1 MNLKR
6 WLIVVT
12 TSLAVTLGGGVAFGQ
27 QAPAPPPGGDETPN
41 VSPLE
46 IQRMFDAYA
55 LVQAQD
61 RLKLSDEQFPQ
72 FLARF
77 KALQEVRRRLQI
89 ERMRALRELNRLS
102 QTEKVEDSAFKDQ
115 LRVLQEIES
124 RTSAEVRK
132 AVRFHRSGSGRPP
145 AGEFSYLRGND
156 GTPQDRARHAGPP
169 ELPTQGQAAAV
180 GSTQS

>member
-132 AVRFHRSGSGRPP
+132 AYDSIDQVLDVRQQANFRIFEETMERRKI
-145 AGEFSYLRGND
+145 ELV
-156 GTPQDRARHAGPP
+156 TRARQNYRPKAR
-169 ELPTQGQAAAV
+169 QQ
-180 GSTQS
+180 Q

>member
-1 MNLKR
+1 MNLKS
-6 WLIVVT
+6 WLIIVT
-12 TSLAVTLGGGVAFGQ
+12 TLLAVTLRGGVAFGQ
-27 QAPAPPPGGDETPN
+27 PPPLPPPALGGGETPN

-89 ERMRALRELNRLS
+89 ERMRALRELNRLL

-132 AVRFHRSGSGRPP
+132 AYDSVDQVLDVRQQANFRLFEEMMERRKIELVTRARQNYRPKARPP
-145 AGEFSYLRGND
+145 
-156 GTPQDRARHAGPP
+156 Q
-169 ELPTQGQAAAV
+169 
-180 GSTQS
+180 

>member
-12 TSLAVTLGGGVAFGQ
+12 TSLAITLGGGVAFGQ
-27 QAPAPPPGGDETPN
+27 QAPAPLPGGDETPN

-132 AVRFHRSGSGRPP
+132 AYDSIDQVLDVRQQASFRLFEEMMERRKI
-145 AGEFSYLRGND
+145 ELV
-156 GTPQDRARHAGPP
+156 TRARQNYRPKAR
-169 ELPTQGQAAAV
+169 QQ
-180 GSTQS
+180 Q

>member
-102 QTEKVEDSAFKDQ
+102 QTEKVEESAFKDQ

-132 AVRFHRSGSGRPP
+132 AYDSIDQVLDVRQQANFRIFEEMMERRKI
-145 AGEFSYLRGND
+145 ELV
-156 GTPQDRARHAGPP
+156 TRARQNYRPKAR
-169 ELPTQGQAAAV
+169 QQ
-180 GSTQS
+180 Q

>member
-12 TSLAVTLGGGVAFGQ
+12 TSLAVTLAGSVAFGQ

-132 AVRFHRSGSGRPP
+132 GYDSIDQVLDVRQQANFRLFEEMMERRKI
-145 AGEFSYLRGND
+145 ELV
-156 GTPQDRARHAGPP
+156 TRARQNYRPKAR
-169 ELPTQGQAAAV
+169 QQ
-180 GSTQS
+180 Q

>member
-12 TSLAVTLGGGVAFGQ
+12 TSLAVTLASSVAFGQ
-27 QAPAPPPGGDETPN
+27 QAPVPPPGGDETPN

-132 AVRFHRSGSGRPP
+132 AYDSIDQVLDVRQQANFRLFEEMMERRKI
-145 AGEFSYLRGND
+145 ELV
-156 GTPQDRARHAGPP
+156 TRARQNYRPKAR
-169 ELPTQGQAAAV
+169 QQ
-180 GSTQS
+180 Q

>member
-132 AVRFHRSGSGRPP
+132 AYDSIDQVLDVRQQANFRIFEEMMERRKI
-145 AGEFSYLRGND
+145 ELV
-156 GTPQDRARHAGPP
+156 TRARQNYRPKAR
-169 ELPTQGQAAAV
+169 QQ
-180 GSTQS
+180 Q

>member
-132 AVRFHRSGSGRPP
+132 AYDSIDQVLDVRQQANFRIFEEMMERRKI
-145 AGEFSYLRGND
+145 ELV
-156 GTPQDRARHAGPP
+156 TRARQNYRPKAR
-169 ELPTQGQAAAV
+169 QQ
-180 GSTQS
+180 QQ

>member
-1 MNLKR
+1 MNVKR
-6 WLIVVT
+6 WLLVAT
-12 TSLAVTLGGGVAFGQ
+12 TALAVTLGGRVAFGQ
-27 QAPAPPPGGDETPN
+27 QAPPPPGGDETPN

-89 ERMRALRELNRLS
+89 ERVRALRELNRLS
-102 QTEKVEDSAFKDQ
+102 QTEKVEDSAFKEQ
-115 LRVLQEIES
+115 LRLLQEIES

-132 AVRFHRSGSGRPP
+132 AYDSIDQVLDVRQQASFRLFEEMMERRKI
-145 AGEFSYLRGND
+145 ELV
-156 GTPQDRARHAGPP
+156 TRARQNYRPRP
-169 ELPTQGQAAAV
+169 RQQ
-180 GSTQS
+180 Q

>member
-1 MNLKR
+1 MSLKR
-6 WLIVVT
+6 CLIVVAT
-12 TSLAVTLGGGVAFGQ
+12 LLAVTLGGRVAFGQ
-27 QAPAPPPGGDETPN
+27 QAPPPPPGGDETPN

-102 QTEKVEDSAFKDQ
+102 QTEKVEDSAFKEQ

-132 AVRFHRSGSGRPP
+132 AFDAIDQVLDVRQQANFRLFEEMMERRKI
-145 AGEFSYLRGND
+145 ELV
-156 GTPQDRARHAGPP
+156 TRARQNYRPKAR
-169 ELPTQGQAAAV
+169 QQ
-180 GSTQS
+180 Q

>member
-1 MNLKR
+1 MNLKS

-12 TSLAVTLGGGVAFGQ
+12 ILLAVTHGGGVAFGQ
-27 QAPAPPPGGDETPN
+27 QGPPLPPPPTLGGDETPN

-89 ERMRALRELNRLS
+89 DRMRALRELNRLL
-102 QTEKVEDSAFKDQ
+102 QAEKVEDSTFKDQ

-132 AVRFHRSGSGRPP
+132 AYDSIDQVLDVRQQANFRLFEEMMERRKI
-145 AGEFSYLRGND
+145 ELV
-156 GTPQDRARHAGPP
+156 TRARQNFRPKARQP
-169 ELPTQGQAAAV
+169 Q
-180 GSTQS
+180 

>member
-12 TSLAVTLGGGVAFGQ
+12 TSLAVTLGGSVAFGQ

-102 QTEKVEDSAFKDQ
+102 QTEKVEESAFKDQ

-132 AVRFHRSGSGRPP
+132 AYDSIDQVLDVRQQANFRIFEEMMERRKI
-145 AGEFSYLRGND
+145 ELV
-156 GTPQDRARHAGPP
+156 TRARQNYRPKAR
-169 ELPTQGQAAAV
+169 QQ
-180 GSTQS
+180 Q

>member
-12 TSLAVTLGGGVAFGQ
+12 TSLAVALGGGVAFGQ
-27 QAPAPPPGGDETPN
+27 QAPTPPPGGDETPN

-132 AVRFHRSGSGRPP
+132 AYDSIDQVLDVRQQANFRLFEEMMERRKI
-145 AGEFSYLRGND
+145 ELV
-156 GTPQDRARHAGPP
+156 TRARQNYRPKAR
-169 ELPTQGQAAAV
+169 QQ
-180 GSTQS
+180 Q

>member
-77 KALQEVRRRLQI
+77 KALQEVRRRLQF

-102 QTEKVEDSAFKDQ
+102 QTEKVEDSTFKDQ

-132 AVRFHRSGSGRPP
+132 GYDSIDQVLDVRQQANFRLFEEMMERRKI
-145 AGEFSYLRGND
+145 ELV
-156 GTPQDRARHAGPP
+156 TRARQNYRPKAR
-169 ELPTQGQAAAV
+169 QQ
-180 GSTQS
+180 Q

>member
-6 WLIVVT
+6 WLIVAT
-12 TSLAVTLGGGVAFGQ
+12 TSMAVTLGGGVAFGQ

-132 AVRFHRSGSGRPP
+132 AYDSIDQVLDVRQQANFRIFEEMMVRRKI
-145 AGEFSYLRGND
+145 ELV
-156 GTPQDRARHAGPP
+156 TRARKNYRP
-169 ELPTQGQAAAV
+169 
-180 GSTQS
+180 

>member
-12 TSLAVTLGGGVAFGQ
+12 TSLAVTLGGRVAFGQ
-27 QAPAPPPGGDETPN
+27 QGPLPPLPGGDETPN

-102 QTEKVEDSAFKDQ
+102 QTEKVEDSVFKEQ

-132 AVRFHRSGSGRPP
+132 GYDSIDQVLDVRQQANFRLFEEMMERRKI
-145 AGEFSYLRGND
+145 ELV
-156 GTPQDRARHAGPP
+156 TRARQNYRPKAR
-169 ELPTQGQAAAV
+169 QQ
-180 GSTQS
+180 Q

>member
-12 TSLAVTLGGGVAFGQ
+12 TSLTVTLGGSVAFGQ
-27 QAPAPPPGGDETPN
+27 QAPATPPGGDETPN

-132 AVRFHRSGSGRPP
+132 AYDSIDQVLDVRQQANFRLFEEMMERRKI
-145 AGEFSYLRGND
+145 ELV
-156 GTPQDRARHAGPP
+156 TRARQNYRPKAR
-169 ELPTQGQAAAV
+169 QQ
-180 GSTQS
+180 Q

>member
-12 TSLAVTLGGGVAFGQ
+12 TSLAVTLAGGVAFGQ

-132 AVRFHRSGSGRPP
+132 AYDSIDQVLDVRQQANFRLFEEMMERRKI
-145 AGEFSYLRGND
+145 ELV
-156 GTPQDRARHAGPP
+156 TRARQNYRPKAR
-169 ELPTQGQAAAV
+169 QQ
-180 GSTQS
+180 Q

>member
-6 WLIVVT
+6 WLIVAT
-12 TSLAVTLGGGVAFGQ
+12 TSLVLALGRVAFGQ
-27 QAPAPPPGGDETPN
+27 QAPPPPPGGDETPN

-102 QTEKVEDSAFKDQ
+102 QTEKVEDSVFKEQ

-132 AVRFHRSGSGRPP
+132 AYDSIDQVLDVRQQANFRLFEEMMERRKI
-145 AGEFSYLRGND
+145 ELV
-156 GTPQDRARHAGPP
+156 TRARQNYRPKAR
-169 ELPTQGQAAAV
+169 QQ
-180 GSTQS
+180 Q

>member
-132 AVRFHRSGSGRPP
+132 AYDSIDQVLDVRQQANFRLFEETMERRKI
-145 AGEFSYLRGND
+145 ELV
-156 GTPQDRARHAGPP
+156 TRARQNYRPKAR
-169 ELPTQGQAAAV
+169 QQ
-180 GSTQS
+180 Q

>member
-6 WLIVVT
+6 SLVVVT
-12 TSLAVTLGGGVAFGQ
+12 TVVALALGGRVASGQ
-27 QAPAPPPGGDETPN
+27 QPPPPPSLGGDETPN

-61 RLKLSDEQFPQ
+61 RLKLSDEQFPP

-102 QTEKVEDSAFKDQ
+102 QAEKVEDATLKEQ
-115 LRVLQEIES
+115 LRLLQEIES

-132 AVRFHRSGSGRPP
+132 AYDAIDQVLDVRQQANFRLFEEMMERRKIELVTRARQNYRPKARPP
-145 AGEFSYLRGND
+145 
-156 GTPQDRARHAGPP
+156 Q
-169 ELPTQGQAAAV
+169 
-180 GSTQS
+180 

>member
-12 TSLAVTLGGGVAFGQ
+12 TLLAVTLGGGVAFGQ

-132 AVRFHRSGSGRPP
+132 AYDSIDQVLDVRQQANFRIFEEMMERRKI
-145 AGEFSYLRGND
+145 ELV
-156 GTPQDRARHAGPP
+156 TRARQNYRPKAR
-169 ELPTQGQAAAV
+169 QQ
-180 GSTQS
+180 Q

>member
-12 TSLAVTLGGGVAFGQ
+12 TSLVVALGGRVAFGQ
-27 QAPAPPPGGDETPN
+27 QTPLPLPPGGDETPN

-102 QTEKVEDSAFKDQ
+102 QTEKVEDSVFKEQ

-132 AVRFHRSGSGRPP
+132 AYDSIDQVLDVRQQANFRLFEEMMERRKI
-145 AGEFSYLRGND
+145 ELV
-156 GTPQDRARHAGPP
+156 TRARQNYRPKAR
-169 ELPTQGQAAAV
+169 QQ
-180 GSTQS
+180 Q

>member
-124 RTSAEVRK
+124 RSSAEVRK
-132 AVRFHRSGSGRPP
+132 AYDSIDQVLDVRQQANFRLFEEMMERRKI
-145 AGEFSYLRGND
+145 ELV
-156 GTPQDRARHAGPP
+156 TRARQNYRPKAR
-169 ELPTQGQAAAV
+169 QQ
-180 GSTQS
+180 Q

>member
-1 MNLKR
+1 MNLRK
-6 WLIVVT
+6 LAFIVAVA
-12 TSLAVTLGGGVAFGQ
+12 LAVVGRQVAHGQ
-27 QAPAPPPGGDETPN
+27 QPPPAAPNGDETPN

-77 KALQEVRRRLQI
+77 KVLQEVRRRSQM
-89 ERMRALRELNRLS
+89 ERMRTLRELNRLS
-102 QTEKVEDSAFKDQ
+102 QAEKVDESAVKDQ
-115 LRVLQEIES
+115 LHSLQEIES

-132 AVRFHRSGSGRPP
+132 AYDSIDQVLD
-145 AGEFSYLRGND
+145 LRQQASFRLFEEMMERRKIELV
-156 GTPQDRARHAGPP
+156 TRARQNYRPKP
-169 ELPTQGQAAAV
+169 RQ
-180 GSTQS
+180 

>member
-12 TSLAVTLGGGVAFGQ
+12 ISLAVPAGGRVAFGQ
-27 QAPAPPPGGDETPN
+27 QAPPAPPGGDETPN

-61 RLKLSDEQFPQ
+61 RLKLSNEQFPQ

-132 AVRFHRSGSGRPP
+132 AYDSIDQVLDVRQQANFRLFEEMMERRKI
-145 AGEFSYLRGND
+145 ELV
-156 GTPQDRARHAGPP
+156 TRARQNYRPKAR
-169 ELPTQGQAAAV
+169 QQ
-180 GSTQS
+180 Q

>member
-132 AVRFHRSGSGRPP
+132 AYDSIDQVLDIRQQANFRIFEEMMERRKI
-145 AGEFSYLRGND
+145 ELV
-156 GTPQDRARHAGPP
+156 TRARQNYRPKAR
-169 ELPTQGQAAAV
+169 QQ
-180 GSTQS
+180 Q

>member
-1 MNLKR
+1 MNLKS
-6 WLIVVT
+6 WLFVVT
-12 TSLAVTLGGGVAFGQ
+12 TLLAVTLGGGVAFGQ
-27 QAPAPPPGGDETPN
+27 QGPPLPPPLGGDDTPN

-61 RLKLSDEQFPQ
+61 RLKLSDEQYPQ

-77 KALQEVRRRLQI
+77 KALHEVRRRSQM

-102 QTEKVEDSAFKDQ
+102 QAEKTDDSAIREQ
-115 LRVLQEIES
+115 LRALQEMES

-132 AVRFHRSGSGRPP
+132 AFDSIDQVLDIRQQASFRLFEEMMERRKIELVTRARQNFRPKARPP
-145 AGEFSYLRGND
+145 
-156 GTPQDRARHAGPP
+156 Q
-169 ELPTQGQAAAV
+169 
-180 GSTQS
+180 